1 MNDYAGELISKGVD
15 DGLLVLYGIGWYGPR
30 LERLPKTKV
39 EALSILIFKLTEEA
53 CADRVDV
60 SIDRRG
66 IPMWKARG

>member
-39 EALSILIFKLTEEA
+39 EALSILIFKLT
-53 CADRVDV
+53 
-60 SIDRRG
+60 
-66 IPMWKARG
+66 